1 MDFFQTRT
9 ASKQQDGMFAA
20 LRIDSSS
27 DDEDSSNNA
36 DDIIVPDYE
45 DLSSNR
51 ADEVTVLEAVY
62 GSDFSTDDGGAWNVR
77 AMDQEKHHALILRVK
92 PNQRYP
98 YVVPKI
104 SVLSAP
110 YQVSSSVGGGT
121 TSSRST
127 TTTTK
132 LRESEERQLLAQL
145 QTRAGE
151 LAETGSVM
159 MIELVQV
166 RCLPQLFVST

>member
-1 MDFFQTRT
+1 
-9 ASKQQDGMFAA
+9 MFAA

-36 DDIIVPDYE
+36 DDDIIVPDYE

-62 GSDFSTDDGGAWNVR
+62 GSDFSTDDCGAWNVR

-110 YQVSSSVGGGT
+110 NQVSSSVGGT
-121 TSSRST
+121 TSSSRS

-166 RCLPQLFVST
+166 RCLPLIVST